1 MMSIAL
7 MKGMCDILMG
17 MENREDPA
25 KNAVN
30 TDFLTEK
37 IKRRPINRRKL
48 LRQLLVTAALAVVF
62 GIVACISF
70 LVLEPRVSALLYGEV
85 PAESIQLPEERPDEE
100 MSPQDMMTAADE
112 KQVLQNEIQQELQ
125 QGLQEE
131 IQKTAASAAETVIP
145 EVTQSITANV
155 TESVTES
162 LTAKMNAMVAEAISG
177 SSSNEVNIKH
187 LREIYDSLMV
197 VASQASRSLVIVT
210 GSRESRSWLD
220 SYETYTSVAGIITHM
235 TSQEILIFCQGEAL
249 ADADRITVTF
259 TDEEGSEARAVEAA
273 VTGSEPA
280 SGYCMLSVKPEELS
294 ADMLRYIRTCRL
306 GESSSPSQAG
316 YPVIAAGAPAGG
328 FGSVSY
334 GVLSGVSGRL
344 DLADSD
350 YIKLST
356 DIYTNTDASG
366 VVIDTAGR
374 ILGIIDMRFNEKGL
388 ENQLCAIGIDELK
401 TTIKRFAEGY
411 RKPYLGIHGTDFVL
425 PDRTQNAAGTA
436 EDDSDRVPE
445 EENGT
450 DSENVK
456 GVYVTALDMD
466 SPAMAAGLRNADVIV
481 AVNSTPTASMEA
493 VIDAFWDWDEN
504 DPLLIEVMRSSGS
517 SYAPVTIEVMPE
529 TAEEYLDLKEEQ

>member
-70 LVLEPRVSALLYGEV
+70 LVLEPRVSARLYGEV

-112 KQVLQNEIQQELQ
+112 KQELQNEIQQELQ

-162 LTAKMNAMVAEAISG
+162 LTAKMNAMVAEAISE

-187 LREIYDSLMV
+187 LREIYDSLMD
-197 VASQASRSLVIVT
+197 VASQAVRSLVIVT

-235 TSQEILIFCQGEAL
+235 TSQETLSSVREKL
-249 ADADRITVTF
+249 WKMP
-259 TDEEGSEARAVEAA
+259 
-273 VTGSEPA
+273 TGS
-280 SGYCMLSVKPEELS
+280 
-294 ADMLRYIRTCRL
+294 R
-306 GESSSPSQAG
+306 
-316 YPVIAAGAPAGG
+316 
-328 FGSVSY
+328 
-334 GVLSGVSGRL
+334 
-344 DLADSD
+344 
-350 YIKLST
+350 
-356 DIYTNTDASG
+356 
-366 VVIDTAGR
+366 
-374 ILGIIDMRFNEKGL
+374 
-388 ENQLCAIGIDELK
+388 
-401 TTIKRFAEGY
+401 
-411 RKPYLGIHGTDFVL
+411 
-425 PDRTQNAAGTA
+425 
-436 EDDSDRVPE
+436 
-445 EENGT
+445 
-450 DSENVK
+450 
-456 GVYVTALDMD
+456 
-466 SPAMAAGLRNADVIV
+466 
-481 AVNSTPTASMEA
+481 
-493 VIDAFWDWDEN
+493 
-504 DPLLIEVMRSSGS
+504 
-517 SYAPVTIEVMPE
+517 
-529 TAEEYLDLKEEQ
+529 